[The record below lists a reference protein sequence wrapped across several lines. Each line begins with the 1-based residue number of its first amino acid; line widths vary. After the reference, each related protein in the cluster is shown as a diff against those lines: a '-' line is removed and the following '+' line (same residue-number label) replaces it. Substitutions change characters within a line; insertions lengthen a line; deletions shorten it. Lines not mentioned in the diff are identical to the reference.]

1 MKRTALWLFAAALCL
16 GLAGCGAPPAPERAA
31 DGLDWDADWVT
42 VGGVVGVD
50 TPEGITP
57 RENNEAL
64 AADGMYYAT
73 WSIGE
78 GEPYTNEDGDEA
90 TLYGAQIY
98 LLLGGYKSEE
108 EARDTLSQWQEMAK
122 AQYAVDETSE
132 KTHNGRD
139 YHIITYNL

>member
-1 MKRTALWLFAAALCL
+1 MLF
-16 GLAGCGAPPAPERAA
+16 R
-31 DGLDWDADWVT
+31 
-42 VGGVVGVD
+42 
-50 TPEGITP
+50 
-57 RENNEAL
+57 
-64 AADGMYYAT
+64 
-73 WSIGE
+73 S
-78 GEPYTNEDGDEA
+78 EPYTNKDGDEA